1 MKTYTIKFGVLEKWY
16 SINEVEVEANSKEE
30 AENIFLENYGEYYR
44 DAVVIENE
52 YVDMLDEDPNILSI
66 ER

>member
-1 MKTYTIKFGVLEKWY
+1 MKTYTIKFGVFEKWY

-30 AENIFLENYGEYYR
+30 AENIFLENYREYYQ

-52 YVDMLDEDPNILSI
+52 YGDMLDEDPDILSI
-66 ER
+66 E

>member
-30 AENIFLENYGEYYR
+30 AENIFLENYREYYQ

-52 YVDMLDEDPNILSI
+52 YEDMLDEDPDILSI
-66 ER
+66 E

>member
-1 MKTYTIKFGVLEKWY
+1 MKTYTIKFGVFEKWY

-30 AENIFLENYGEYYR
+30 AENIFLENYREYYQ

-52 YVDMLDEDPNILSI
+52 YEDILDEDPDILSI
-66 ER
+66 E

>member
-30 AENIFLENYGEYYR
+30 AENIFLENYREYYQ

-52 YVDMLDEDPNILSI
+52 YEDILDEDPDILSI
-66 ER
+66 E

>member
-52 YVDMLDEDPNILSI
+52 YGDMLDEDPDILSI
-66 ER
+66 E

>member
-30 AENIFLENYGEYYR
+30 AENIFLENYGKYYR

-52 YVDMLDEDPNILSI
+52 YGDMLDEDPDILSI
-66 ER
+66 E

>member
-52 YVDMLDEDPNILSI
+52 YGDMLDEDPYILSI
-66 ER
+66 E

>member
-30 AENIFLENYGEYYR
+30 AENIFLENYREYYQ

-52 YVDMLDEDPNILSI
+52 YGDMLDEDPDILSI
-66 ER
+66 E

>member
-30 AENIFLENYGEYYR
+30 AENISLENYGEYYR

-52 YVDMLDEDPNILSI
+52 YGDMLDEDPYILSI
-66 ER
+66 E

>member
-52 YVDMLDEDPNILSI
+52 YGDMLDEDLDILSI
-66 ER
+66 E

>member
-1 MKTYTIKFGVLEKWY
+1 MKTYTIKFGVFEKWY

-52 YVDMLDEDPNILSI
+52 YGDMLDEDPDILSI
-66 ER
+66 E

>member
-52 YVDMLDEDPNILSI
+52 CGDMLDEDPDILSI
-66 ER
+66 E